1 MEKSKRYYTKAIKNY
16 DMGNLSK
23 AIDYCNKSLK
33 EDRGN
38 SASLNLKGL
47 IYYLKGDLESGRNQW
62 KINFKVN
69 SDEISRKYL
78 NDSRNDR
85 DRLEKFR
92 EGQRL
97 LKEIKVKEALSI
109 FESLKNSHFNFINLY
124 NNIALCY
131 VRLGEY
137 DTAYYHVKQVLNFDN
152 SNKFSYEIIKS
163 LQDIGAIKHK
173 DRLRQKKIITILAI
187 VGMFLLITSGTYYF
201 AFRSNSNVALINEVN
216 SKNQKK
222 KSEEDVK
229 SEKNDIENKK
239 DEKIDEK
246 IVEDNSKEKVEEK
259 KVFPFNEFN
268 TALSNKDYETI
279 IKDLNEFKVDEL
291 NVNDKTL
298 YIKGMELIN
307 SEAVEIYYKK
317 ALEYMSKKDY
327 KSSINT
333 LNKVYKY
340 SDGIYLNEHIIY
352 MMAVSYE
359 SQSDIAN
366 ALKWYEEYNNKYKDG
381 SYIEGVIYKLA
392 ILNKDI
398 DLNKAKQYASD
409 MSDNYSESQYNNS
422 KIKEIINK

>member
-1 MEKSKRYYTKAIKNY
+1 MEKSKRYYAKAIKNY

-62 KINFKVN
+62 KINLKAN

-85 DRLEKFR
+85 ERLQKFR

-97 LKEIKVKEALSI
+97 LKEIKVKDALNI
-109 FESLKNSHFNFINLY
+109 FEGLKDSHFNFINLY

-137 DTAYYHVKQVLNFDN
+137 DNAYYHVKQVLNFDN
-152 SNKFSYEIIKS
+152 NNKFSYEIINS
-163 LQDIGAIKHK
+163 LQEIGAIKHK
-173 DRLRQKKIITILAI
+173 DRLKQKKIIAILAT
-187 VGMFLLITSGTYYF
+187 VGIFLLITSGTYYF
-201 AFRSNSNVALINEVN
+201 AFMGNSNMALKDEAD
-216 SKNQKK
+216 SKNQKEK
-222 KSEEDVK
+222 IEENVK
-229 SEKNDIENKK
+229 SEKNDVENKK

-246 IVEDNSKEKVEEK
+246 VVEDNSKEKVKEK

-268 TALSNKDYETI
+268 TALSNKDYEAI

-307 SEAVEIYYKK
+307 SEAVESYYKK

-366 ALKWYEEYNNKYKDG
+366 ALKWYEEYNNKYKEG

-398 DLNKAKQYASD
+398 DLDKAKQYASD
-409 MSDNYSESQYNNS
+409 ISYNYSESQYNNS